1 MLLTYWDYAN
11 FNISVII
18 FHSTTNYWHCTNIYI
33 RAFTFPVA
41 PLLFVWV
48 LHFQLR
54 CCLYF
59 RVSFTFPVEVLLLLF
74 VWVLPFQCDSACDL
88 YSPYCDF
95 KLLWSLRFECISISC
110 CYAARILTCKAGVAT
125 AIVLYRSR
133 FRNGS
138 VWVLQRK
145 WLLFQIGCLVMDP

>member
-1 MLLTYWDYAN
+1 ML
-11 FNISVII
+11 S
-18 FHSTTNYWHCTNIYI
+18 STTDVTH
-33 RAFTFPVA
+33 A
-41 PLLFVWV
+41 LLFVWV

-59 RVSFTFPVEVLLLLF
+59 RVSFTFLVEVLLLLF

-95 KLLWSLRFECISISC
+95 KLMWSLRFECISISC

-145 WLLFQIGCLVMDP
+145 WLLFQIGCLVMDLKERPCTSKSRDRFSEGQRALLF